1 MGPFQELDSAA
12 SEWDPSKSEGYGWEG
27 YYDEEMYGQD
37 LNSMYMAAYNGA
49 QATMAWQFQQQMMGG
64 MLMQQMQQMQQMRL
78 AKAKAERFRKE
89 KEAKEQAKKRAERAR
104 EALRKSEAM
113 GAGAMGSV
121 GSTLLRELN
130 GLGNNSALSLTAS
143 SASAPKNDASSQST
157 KAKSFLQKEKE
168 AGGEQPV
175 LSC

>member
-1 MGPFQELDSAA
+1 
-12 SEWDPSKSEGYGWEG
+12 
-27 YYDEEMYGQD
+27 
-37 LNSMYMAAYNGA
+37 MYMAAYNGA

-113 GAGAMGSV
+113 GSAMGSGAMGSV

-130 GLGNNSALSLTAS
+130 GLSGSGLSLTSQATG
-143 SASAPKNDASSQST
+143 SASVFDAKPKNDASSQST
-157 KAKSFLQKEKE
+157 KAQKK
-168 AGGEQPV
+168 
-175 LSC
+175 